1 MKALRKLS
9 IVVPSVLLLASLIGA
24 FLTRGSMA
32 NLAFL
37 RNNRSG
43 AKVNN
48 DLVDQRPW
56 QTIETLTPL
65 AVSAEEKRLVRE
77 AQRLADHE
85 VDQAFAQA
93 LRQAS
98 LDTRTLTGDAL
109 QLQQKITRLQGVVKE
124 DQAKVAALTAAVNS
138 PTPPGPD
145 ELDVAKAQLQLDSDE
160 LDDANEDLARMTGD
174 KRGAI
179 QQELTTRQAAMKKF
193 DAQNES
199 ADAPSAVQSARRYA
213 TLYGRIS
220 AWFDQ
225 RTRMDS
231 IAQAQ
236 QQALRDAD
244 TLSAQH
250 DAIEK
255 QLTEGNANS
264 QSMQGKTRV
273 AQLARLHSL
282 SQVHSILDDRVQ
294 TQKQLAAVY
303 GRWHDQVERQHG
315 IVFHLMLVS
324 VAVIAFILLCAA
336 LLSALAR
343 RLLERMRLERRNLIT
358 LRTIVMLSI
367 QVVTALMVLLAIF
380 GAPSELP
387 TIIGFL
393 TAGLTVVFQGFIVS
407 FFGWFILMGKNGI
420 RTGDWV
426 EINGI
431 GGEVIEVGLFRTT
444 VLETGNWTDNGHPT
458 GRRVTF
464 MNSFAINSQFFNF
477 STSGQWLW
485 DEIQV
490 NIPAGP
496 HTYELIDTIHHT
508 VQNEI
513 AEDVRQADA
522 EWRRATGSH
531 DMGHFSVE
539 PSVDLRP
546 AASGVDVIVRYMTR
560 ANARFATRN
569 RIYQTVIDLMRK
581 QEETTALES
590 GVKP

>member
-1 MKALRKLS
+1 
-9 IVVPSVLLLASLIGA
+9 GA

-65 AVSAEEKRLVRE
+65 AVSAEEKRLARE

-124 DQAKVAALTAAVNS
+124 DQAKIASLTAAVNS

-160 LDDANEDLARMTGD
+160 LDDANEDLARTTGD

-236 QQALRDAD
+236 QQALRDVD
-244 TLSAQH
+244 TLTAQH
-250 DAIEK
+250 DTIEK

-273 AQLARLHSL
+273 ALLARLHSL

-303 GRWHDQVERQHG
+303 GRWHDQVNRQHG
-315 IVFHLMLVS
+315 IVLHLMLVS
-324 VAVIAFILLCAA
+324 IAVIAFILLCAA

-343 RLLERMRLERRNLIT
+343 RLLERMHLERRNLIT

-367 QVVTALMVLLAIF
+367 QVITALMVLLAIF

-444 VLETGNWTDNGHPT
+444 VLETGNWTDKGHPT

-485 DEIQV
+485 DEIKV

-508 VQNEI
+508 VQAEI

-546 AASGVDVIVRYMTR
+546 ASSGVDVIVRYMTR

>member
-65 AVSAEEKRLVRE
+65 AVSAEEKRLARE

-109 QLQQKITRLQGVVKE
+109 QLQQKITRLQGIVKE
-124 DQAKVAALTAAVNS
+124 DQAKIAALTAAVNS

-145 ELDVAKAQLQLDSDE
+145 DIDVAKAQLQLDSDE

-244 TLSAQH
+244 TLAAQH

-255 QLTEGNANS
+255 QLTEGNASS
-264 QSMQGKTRV
+264 QDAQGKARV

-282 SQVHSILDDRVQ
+282 SQIHSIVDDRVQ

-315 IVFHLMLVS
+315 IVLHLMLVS

-336 LLSALAR
+336 LLSAIAR
-343 RLLERMRLERRNLIT
+343 RLLERLRLERRNLIT

-367 QVVTALMVLLAIF
+367 QVITALMVLLAIF
-380 GAPSELP
+380 GAPSQLP

-407 FFGWFILMGKNGI
+407 FFGWFILMGKNGL

-444 VLETGNWTDNGHPT
+444 VLETGNWTDKGHPT

-490 NIPAGP
+490 NIPSGP

-508 VQNEI
+508 VQTEI

-546 AASGVDVIVRYMTR
+546 ASSGVDVIVRYMTR

-569 RIYQTVIDLMRK
+569 RIYQTVIDLMRR